1 MIIKK
6 SERKEFKNSPVC
18 IAYEYG
24 HNDKDINIAVIELS
38 GRYPAKGR
46 VMNEVSKEV
55 AFVVK
60 GNGKVGIDGKEF
72 LLNEGDSVLIR
83 PKQKFFWEGK
93 MTLTMVCHPA
103 FNPKQHVE
111 CD

>member
-18 IAYEYG
+18 TAYEYG
-24 HNDKDINIAVIELS
+24 HNDKDIDIAIIELS

-46 VMNEVSKEV
+46 VKNTTSKEV
-55 AFVVK
+55 AFVIEGK
-60 GNGKVGIDGKEF
+60 GKVEIDGKEF
-72 LLNEGDSVLIR
+72 LISEGDSIFIQ
-83 PKQKFFWEGK
+83 PNQKFFWNGK
-93 MTLTMVCHPA
+93 MKLAMACYPS
-103 FNPKQHVE
+103 FDPKQHVE

>member
-24 HNDKDINIAVIELS
+24 HNDKDINLAVIELS
-38 GRYPAKGR
+38 GRYPTKGR
-46 VMNEVSKEV
+46 VTNKICKEV
-55 AFVVK
+55 AFVVEGK
-60 GNGKVGIDGKEF
+60 GKIGIDGKEF
-72 LLNEGDSVLIR
+72 MLSEGDSVIIQ
-83 PKQKFFWEGK
+83 PNQKFFWEGK
-93 MTLTMVCHPA
+93 MKLAMVCHPA
-103 FNPKQHVE
+103 FNPEQHVE